1 MPLSPRRHQIATA
14 TALLVIL
21 VGSGALIGWRFD
33 VAVLTTVVPGWPSM
47 KVNTALALVLAGVSL
62 WISVSS
68 GAGYRT
74 RLVGAA
80 CAVVVCLIAT
90 LTLAEYLLGRD
101 LGIDQIFIQ
110 DPTTIWSPGRPGVN
124 SAFQFF
130 VLSFALMFGSSRQL
144 SPWLR
149 ESFGLMVMVG
159 ASIVLL
165 GYLYSAAELTNDASP
180 TQMALHTAL
189 AFLALATGVLVRDD
203 SGPVMTVLTSPGPG
217 GSLARKLLPRLIVAL
232 VLIGALRLAGER
244 MGWYGLE
251 LGLSLLV
258 LMSSIVTTLVTL
270 RYARSTDDAQVG
282 RMEAERRVRDAFA
295 QVRTLAA
302 TAERSREAERTRI
315 AREIHDELGQA
326 LTGVK
331 MDLAWVR
338 SRLPQD
344 RAIQE
349 RFDAMGELL
358 EDAVQIGRRISSD
371 LRPGV
376 LDDLGLVAALQWQ
389 AREFTKRTGIAV
401 RIDAPGDVPVP
412 DERATAAFRICQEA
426 LTNISRH
433 SAATRVQVEVVPHDH
448 SLTVV
453 IQDNGRGFDA
463 DAAKAGSFGLL
474 GMQERAEA
482 WGGRVRVE
490 STVGAGTTVTLELPL
505 GEVLST

>member
-1 MPLSPRRHQIATA
+1 MALSPRRHQVATA
-14 TALLVIL
+14 AALLVIL
-21 VGSGALIGWRFD
+21 MGSGALIGWLFD
-33 VAVLTTVVPGWPSM
+33 LPVLTMVVPGWPSM
-47 KVNTALALVLAGVSL
+47 KVNTALALVLAGISL
-62 WISVSS
+62 WISVSP
-68 GAGYRT
+68 GAGHRT
-74 RLVGAA
+74 RLVGVA
-80 CAVVVCLIAT
+80 CAVVVGLIAV
-90 LTLAEYLLGRD
+90 LTLAEYILGRD

-110 DPTTIWSPGRPGVN
+110 DLTTIWSPGRPGAN

-130 VLSFALMFGSSRQL
+130 VLSLALMFGSSRQL

-149 ESFGLMVMVG
+149 ESFGLMAMIG
-159 ASIVLL
+159 AFIVVL
-165 GYLYSAAELTNDASP
+165 GYLYSADELTNDASP

-189 AFLALATGVLVRDD
+189 AFMALAAGVLVRDD
-203 SGPVMTVLTSPGPG
+203 SGPLMRVMTSPGPG
-217 GSLARKLLPRLIVAL
+217 GSLARKLLPRLILAV
-232 VLIGALRLAGER
+232 VVIGALRLAGER

-258 LMSSIVTTLVTL
+258 LMSSIVITLVIL
-270 RYARSTDDAQVG
+270 RFARSTDDAQVS
-282 RMEAERRVRDAFA
+282 RMEAERRVRDALA

-344 RAIQE
+344 GAMQE

-433 SAATRVQVEVVPHDH
+433 SAATRVQVEVTEHDRAL
-448 SLTVV
+448 SVV
-453 IQDNGRGFDA
+453 IRDNGRGFDGP
-463 DAAKAGSFGLL
+463 AKAGSFGLL

-482 WGGRVRVE
+482 WGGAVRVE
-490 STVGAGTTVTLELPL
+490 STIGEGTTVTLDLPL
-505 GEVLST
+505 KEVTS